1 MHLLAEITEGARIS
15 CEAIRA
21 NLLRSVLTTL
31 GVVIGIV
38 TVTLMATALEGLD
51 AAFREA
57 TSFIGTDVLYVDQ
70 REWFIDSSVKW
81 DATARRPKITREQ
94 ARSVEKSMSMVQGVA
109 PTVMFQIEAVH
120 YRDRDSS
127 AVTIIGTNE
136 QFLITGG
143 VVLASGRFMTRV
155 EADANRD
162 LCIIGADI
170 AEKLFVGVSPLGQKV
185 RAGDELLEV
194 IGTLEKRGSMP
205 GGMSLDNQMIIPIG
219 KMFRGFRWDPS
230 CTIQLKVGDPSRI
243 DAVREELRG
252 LMRKIRKVP
261 PGGDDDFAIN
271 QQEQLLAQF
280 RKVSAIIATT
290 GFFITGLSLFV
301 GGIGIMNIM
310 FVSVTERTH
319 EIGIRKAIG
328 ARSRTI
334 LLQFLIEAAS
344 ICVLSGLIALGIARG
359 LVEIARH
366 YVSTIAMSWSVV
378 ALALTVAFATGLA
391 SGFLPAWRASRMR
404 PVEALR
410 NE

>member
-1 MHLLAEITEGARIS
+1 MLVDARTLPDGERLA
-15 CEAIRA
+15 
-21 NLLRSVLTTL
+21 
-31 GVVIGIV
+31 
-38 TVTLMATALEGLD
+38 
-51 AAFREA
+51 F
-57 TSFIGTDVLYVDQ
+57 
-70 REWFIDSSVKW
+70 
-81 DATARRPKITREQ
+81 
-94 ARSVEKSMSMVQGVA
+94 
-109 PTVMFQIEAVH
+109 
-120 YRDRDSS
+120 
-127 AVTIIGTNE
+127 
-136 QFLITGG
+136 
-143 VVLASGRFMTRV
+143 
-155 EADANRD
+155 D